1 MTCCIKV
8 IIFFIFIKAPMDLNQ
23 LREERQKWLTWK
35 NIVPLQEAL
44 KALPEFENVS
54 VSLGDA
60 VTIEIPE
67 LTENQAEQIRQTAL
81 LMKPWRKGPFRIN
94 RLFIDTE
101 WQSQIKYNLLEPH
114 FDLEGKVVGD
124 IGCNNGYYLFRM
136 LSQKPKKL
144 IGFDPSAIYYSQFQF
159 IDHFVQSGIIYEML
173 GVEHVEFYE
182 HKFDVLFCLGVL
194 YHRSDP
200 VSMLKSLYRGLEK
213 GGELILDTFM
223 IDGEDEVALTPA
235 GKYSKIPNIYFVPTI
250 PALRNWCHRA
260 GFESVEVLETKV
272 TDLNEQR
279 KTEWIDTQSLEDFLD
294 PNDPTK
300 TVEGY
305 PAPKRVYIKAKK
317 SL

>member
-1 MTCCIKV
+1 MNIET
-8 IIFFIFIKAPMDLNQ
+8 
-23 LREERQKWLTWK
+23 LRQERRKWLTWK
-35 NIVPLQEAL
+35 NIVPFQEAI
-44 KALPEFENVS
+44 KALPEYDDVA
-54 VSLGDA
+54 VTLGDVVDIQIA
-60 VTIEIPE
+60 D
-67 LTENQAEQIRQTAL
+67 LSSENAGQIRETAL

-94 RLFIDTE
+94 DLFIDSE

-114 FDLEGKVVGD
+114 FDLRGKVVGD

-136 LSQKPKKL
+136 LSQKPEKL

-159 IDHFVQSGIIYEML
+159 LDHFIQSGIVYELL

-182 HKFDVLFCLGVL
+182 HKFDTLFCLGVL

-200 VSMLKSLYRGLEK
+200 VAMLKSLFKGLSK

-223 IDGEDEVALTPA
+223 IDGEGEMCLTPRDR
-235 GKYSKIPNIYFVPTI
+235 YSKIPNIYFVPTVK
-250 PALRNWCHRA
+250 ALKNWCLRA
-260 GFESVEVLETKV
+260 GFESVEVLEIMK

-294 PNDPTK
+294 PNDPEK

-305 PAPKRVYIKAKK
+305 PAPKRVYIKALKA
-317 SL
+317 